1 MREAAEGRPIIDH
14 LKAPR
19 RGAAKRSGAGGR
31 THRGQTTK
39 PNGATH
45 RPGGGQVPGSM
56 PGCSKPDGG
65 GARGT
70 ERQRNR
76 HRRPPTQGGT
86 GAKSPRTKTEHRSF
100 PTGSTQKAHEKSEFL
115 YRFCTVYKAFRSV
128 LRGFYKGCIPTH
140 TTRKPLIYKALRRFD
155 AYDNRSPTAEA
166 ELTV

>member
-65 GARGT
+65 GGAG
-70 ERQRNR
+70 
-76 HRRPPTQGGT
+76 HRE
-86 GAKSPRTKTEHRSF
+86 A
-100 PTGSTQKAHEKSEFL
+100 TQKAPTTTHARGHRGEKPPNKDRTPKFSHG
-115 YRFCTVYKAFRSV
+115 K
-128 LRGFYKGCIPTH
+128 H
-140 TTRKPLIYKALRRFD
+140 TKSTRKIRVFASFTRHL
-155 AYDNRSPTAEA
+155 EA
-166 ELTV
+166 FYRAFARAVHLYPRHPQTVDL